1 MSTFTASVQY
11 NDKLGTA
18 AADRADQNDLND
30 YLEKKGLINHDEF
43 VLATSL
49 WVGENHGGKLGHVFV
64 TAYLFKAVGYQN
76 VDEALRA
83 IDGPIPVRTVSLEV
97 TLEEFV
103 AFFKRFE
110 VFLAPK
116 GLNVTGREFK
126 EI

>member
-11 NDKLGTA
+11 NDNLGTA
-18 AADRADQNDLND
+18 AADRADQDDLDD
-30 YLEKKGLINHDEF
+30 YLKDKGLINEDEF
-43 VLATSL
+43 VLSTSL
-49 WVGENHGGKLGHVFV
+49 WVGENHGGKLGHVSV

-76 VDEALRA
+76 VDEALRS

-110 VFLAPK
+110 VFLSPK
-116 GLNVTGREFK
+116 GLDVTGREFR